1 MLEIVLS
8 INQHSR
14 LACLLITAAGL
25 MFSGPA
31 IAREVSS
38 EWNPNPAP
46 RHFPQ
51 VAMLPPLQAGPF
63 SYAVTPERRALLNTI
78 RFAEG
83 TWAQG
88 HEVGYR
94 IMFGGSLMPSL

>member
-1 MLEIVLS
+1 LLEIVLS

-14 LACLLITAAGL
+14 LACLLISAAGL

-46 RHFPQ
+46 RPFSQ
-51 VAMLPPLQAGPF
+51 VAMLPPPA
-63 SYAVTPERRALLNTI
+63 
-78 RFAEG
+78 
-83 TWAQG
+83 
-88 HEVGYR
+88 
-94 IMFGGSLMPSL
+94 GGSVQLRNYS